1 MKKIIIL
8 PLQQGS
14 RAAGQLNSNCAYAF
28 SSLRSSAF
36 IFSCLL
42 LLILSFGNS
51 ANAQATPQVKTSSEA
66 VKISLKDTQP
76 KAPISLSGIVLMPT
90 AYRGNG
96 ADSIG
101 LGLDFNAAYYIGRL
115 YGENEYT
122 WTTEKSNYIDR
133 IGVWLLTSD
142 AKMLVQSEKKYR
154 PAMAAGVM
162 GIMQFRDSP
171 QPTLNQPT
179 VSVNVDNKNTNTY
192 ASAYVVL
199 SKRIKNKFILNVGY
213 MDGDFPKVIYQL
225 SEFLSEKT
233 MVNWHGYS
241 SFDAPSG
248 MLFTGLAWMP
258 KPGGS
263 YIGIEMLVPQ
273 GATQNPKLF
282 NLHLGTLLKLNFEIS
297 YLTFDGGYDLMGMFQ
312 FRYSYLP
319 KPKR

>member
-1 MKKIIIL
+1 MKQILII
-8 PLQQGS
+8 
-14 RAAGQLNSNCAYAF
+14 
-28 SSLRSSAF
+28 SA
-36 IFSCLL
+36 
-42 LLILSFGNS
+42 LILYFAMGVM
-51 ANAQATPQVKTSSEA
+51 AQTTPQTNTSTEA
-66 VKISLKDTQP
+66 VKISLKDTKP
-76 KAPISLSGIVLMPT
+76 VGPISLSGIVLMPT

-115 YGENEYT
+115 YGENDYT

-154 PAMAAGVM
+154 PAMSAGVM

-171 QPTLNQPT
+171 QPTLNQPS
-179 VSVNVDNKNTNTY
+179 VSVKVDNKNTNTY
-192 ASAYVVL
+192 ACAYVVL
-199 SKRIKNKFILNVGY
+199 SKRIKNKLILNAGY
-213 MDGDFPKVIYQL
+213 SDGDFPKVIYQL
-225 SEFLSEKT
+225 SEFLSEEALSL
-233 MVNWHGYS
+233 NGYS
-241 SFDAPSG
+241 SFTSPSG

-273 GATQNPKLF
+273 GATKNPKLF

-312 FRYSYLP
+312 FRYSYFP
-319 KPKR
+319 RSK

>member
-1 MKKIIIL
+1 MNKIT
-8 PLQQGS
+8 
-14 RAAGQLNSNCAYAF
+14 
-28 SSLRSSAF
+28 F
-36 IFSCLL
+36 IPV
-42 LLILSFGNS
+42 LILFLAMG
-51 ANAQATPQVKTSSEA
+51 ANAQTARQIDRSTAQQQTNASTEA
-66 VKISLKDTQP
+66 AKISLKNTGP

-90 AYRGNG
+90 AFRGNG

-115 YGENEYT
+115 YGENEYD

-133 IGVWLLTSD
+133 IGVWLLTGD

-154 PAMAAGVM
+154 PAMSAGVM

-179 VSVNVDNKNTNTY
+179 VSVKVDSKNTNTY
-192 ASAYVVL
+192 ACAYVVL
-199 SKRIKNKFILNVGY
+199 SKRIKNKFILNAGY

-225 SEFLSEKT
+225 SEFLSKEA
-233 MVNWHGYS
+233 MSLNGYS
-241 SFDAPSG
+241 SFTAPSG

-258 KPGGS
+258 KAGSS

-273 GATQNPKLF
+273 GASQNPKLF

-312 FRYSYLP
+312 FRYSYFP
-319 KPKR
+319 REK